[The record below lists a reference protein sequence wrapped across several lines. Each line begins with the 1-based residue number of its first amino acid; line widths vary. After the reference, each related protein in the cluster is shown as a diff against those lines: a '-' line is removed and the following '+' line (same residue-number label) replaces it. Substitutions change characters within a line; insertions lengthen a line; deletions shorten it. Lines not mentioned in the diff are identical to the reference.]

1 MGSDLEKVN
10 PQNVPLIFSLN
21 KLFEHNQIRESSVCA
36 ILPSVLLLK
45 NDTFYSNFAAGKNA
59 CEGLLLFMK
68 KNLNIVVF
76 ILALLNTLE
85 SLSIDLYLPA
95 FPSMAKIFNTDI
107 GHIQVSISVFFAGF
121 AFGQL
126 LWGPLSDKKGRKPM
140 LYCGLLLFIIGTTAI
155 YFTSDIYVLWAMR
168 FLQAFGGSAGIVI
181 GRAIIIDL
189 YDKHKAV
196 TIFSQQ
202 SQISGIAPIVAPL
215 LGSVFLKFW
224 GWNSS
229 FAFLCIMGLI
239 TFFMV
244 YKYVPET
251 NTRIHL
257 SDDEMLD
264 EKGLKDQLKMI
275 ISNKDFINSTM
286 VGSIAFASLIIYIS
300 NAPFLFME
308 IHGFS
313 SSTFSFIFA
322 FNSLA
327 LITAAYITPKLIKRI
342 SNSTLLFAATIV
354 LLVVC
359 TLHILIAAENLSVA
373 LEIAMLYLSL
383 LAIGILFPIT
393 SAHALSPFKEGR
405 GTAAALL
412 GFMQLMVT
420 FLISGLI
427 GFLEADSIIPMV
439 GTRSAMA
446 LIAVWFGYRIFKTQ
460 KVTPSIV
467 VQPGN

>member
-1 MGSDLEKVN
+1 
-10 PQNVPLIFSLN
+10 
-21 KLFEHNQIRESSVCA
+21 
-36 ILPSVLLLK
+36 
-45 NDTFYSNFAAGKNA
+45 
-59 CEGLLLFMK
+59 MK
-68 KNLNIVVF
+68 KLNIVVF

-95 FPSMAKIFNTDI
+95 FPSMAEIFKTDI
-107 GHIQVSISVFFAGF
+107 GHIQISISVFFAGF
-121 AFGQL
+121 AIGQL

-140 LYCGLLLFIIGTTAI
+140 LYCGLLLFIIGATAI

-189 YDKHKAV
+189 YDKQKSV

-215 LGSVFLKFW
+215 LGSVFLKYW

-251 NTRIHL
+251 NTRISL
-257 SDDEMLD
+257 PDQPID

-275 ISNKDFINSTM
+275 ISNRDFINSTM
-286 VGSIAFASLIIYIS
+286 IGSIAFASLIIYIS

-313 SSTFSFIFA
+313 SGVFSFIFA

-327 LITAAYITPKLIKRI
+327 LITAAYITPRLIKRI
-342 SNSTLLFAATIV
+342 SNSNLLFAATIM
-354 LLVVC
+354 LFVVC
-359 TLHILIAAENLSVA
+359 VLHILIAAGNLSVA

-420 FLISGLI
+420 FIASGLL
-427 GFLEADSIIPMV
+427 GLLEADSIIPMV
-439 GTRSAMA
+439 VARAGIA
-446 LIAVWFGYRIFKTQ
+446 LVAVWFAYRIVKS
-460 KVTPSIV
+460 KKGV
-467 VQPGN
+467 VQEKIA

>member
-1 MGSDLEKVN
+1 
-10 PQNVPLIFSLN
+10 
-21 KLFEHNQIRESSVCA
+21 
-36 ILPSVLLLK
+36 
-45 NDTFYSNFAAGKNA
+45 
-59 CEGLLLFMK
+59 MK
-68 KNLNIVVF
+68 KLNIVVF

-95 FPSMAKIFNTDI
+95 FPSMAEIFKTDI
-107 GHIQVSISVFFAGF
+107 GHIQISISVFFAGF

-140 LYCGLLLFIIGTTAI
+140 LYCGLILFIIGATAI

-189 YDKHKAV
+189 YDKQKSV

-215 LGSVFLKFW
+215 MGSIFLKFW

-251 NTRIHL
+251 NARISQPDVHRN
-257 SDDEMLD
+257 EI
-264 EKGLKDQLKMI
+264 GLKDQLKMI
-275 ISNKDFINSTM
+275 LSNRDFINSTM

-308 IHGFS
+308 LHGFS
-313 SSTFSFIFA
+313 SGVFSFIFA

-342 SNSTLLFAATIV
+342 SNSNLLFIATIA

-359 TLHILIAAENLSVA
+359 ALHILIAAEHLSVA
-373 LEIAMLYLSL
+373 LEIAVLYLSL

-412 GFMQLMVT
+412 GFTQLIVT
-420 FLISGLI
+420 FLMSGLL
-427 GFLEADSIIPMV
+427 GLLEANSIIPMV
-439 GTRSAMA
+439 VTRTGMA
-446 LIAVWFGYRIFKTQ
+446 VIAVWFGYQIFKSK
-460 KVTPSIV
+460 KVATGSKV
-467 VQPGN
+467 VLKDF

>member
-1 MGSDLEKVN
+1 M
-10 PQNVPLIFSLN
+10 
-21 KLFEHNQIRESSVCA
+21 
-36 ILPSVLLLK
+36 
-45 NDTFYSNFAAGKNA
+45 
-59 CEGLLLFMK
+59 

-95 FPSMAKIFNTDI
+95 FPNMARIFNTDI
-107 GHIQVSISVFFAGF
+107 GHIQISISVFFAGF

-140 LYCGLLLFIIGTTAI
+140 LYCGLLLFIIGATAI

-181 GRAIIIDL
+181 GRAIVIDL
-189 YDKHKAV
+189 YDKQKSVA
-196 TIFSQQ
+196 IFSQQ

-229 FAFLCIMGLI
+229 FAFLCVMGLI

-244 YKYVPET
+244 YKYIPET
-251 NTRIHL
+251 NVKISL
-257 SDDEMLD
+257 PDEYD
-264 EKGLKDQLKMI
+264 HENEKSLKDQLKMI

-286 VGSIAFASLIIYIS
+286 IGSIAFASLIIYIS

-308 IHGFS
+308 LHGFS
-313 SSTFSFIFA
+313 SGVFSFIFA

-342 SNSTLLFAATIV
+342 SNSTLLFIATIV

-420 FLISGLI
+420 FLMSGLI
-427 GFLEADSIIPMV
+427 GLLEADSIIPMV
-439 GTRSAMA
+439 LARAGIA
-446 LIAVWFGYRIFKTQ
+446 LIAVGFGYRIFKNQ
-460 KVTPSIV
+460 KASA
-467 VQPGN
+467 

>member
-1 MGSDLEKVN
+1 MDLDLEKVN
-10 PQNVPLIFSLN
+10 PQIVPFIFSLN
-21 KLFEHNQIRESSVCA
+21 KLFERNQIRKSSLCA

-45 NDTFYSNFAAGKNA
+45 NHTFYSNFAAGKNA

-140 LYCGLLLFIIGTTAI
+140 LYCGLLLFIIGATAI

-257 SDDEMLD
+257 SDDEMPD

-342 SNSTLLFAATIV
+342 SNSTLLFAATLV
-354 LLVVC
+354 LLAVC

-439 GTRSAMA
+439 VTRSGMA
-446 LIAVWFGYRIFKTQ
+446 LIAVWFGYRIFKTH
-460 KVTPSIV
+460 KVAPSIV
-467 VQPGN
+467 ARSGN

>member
-1 MGSDLEKVN
+1 
-10 PQNVPLIFSLN
+10 
-21 KLFEHNQIRESSVCA
+21 
-36 ILPSVLLLK
+36 
-45 NDTFYSNFAAGKNA
+45 
-59 CEGLLLFMK
+59 MK
-68 KNLNIVVF
+68 KNLSIVVF

-95 FPSMAKIFNTDI
+95 FPSMAEIFKTDI
-107 GHIQVSISVFFAGF
+107 GHIQISISVFFAGF

-140 LYCGLLLFIIGTTAI
+140 LYCGLLLFIIGATAI
-155 YFTSDIYVLWAMR
+155 YFTSDIYVLWGMR

-251 NTRIHL
+251 NTRIKL
-257 SDDEMLD
+257 SDDEIPD

-275 ISNKDFINSTM
+275 ISNRDFINSTM

-300 NAPFLFME
+300 NAPFLFMK

-359 TLHILIAAENLSVA
+359 TLHIFITAENLSVA

-420 FLISGLI
+420 FLMSALL

-439 GTRSAMA
+439 VTRSAMA

-460 KVTPSIV
+460 KVTAALV
-467 VQPGN
+467 AQPGN

>member
-1 MGSDLEKVN
+1 M
-10 PQNVPLIFSLN
+10 
-21 KLFEHNQIRESSVCA
+21 
-36 ILPSVLLLK
+36 
-45 NDTFYSNFAAGKNA
+45 
-59 CEGLLLFMK
+59 

-95 FPSMAKIFNTDI
+95 FPSMAQIFNTDI
-107 GHIQVSISVFFAGF
+107 GHIQISISVFFAGF

-140 LYCGLLLFIIGTTAI
+140 LYCGLLLFIVGATAI
-155 YFTSDIYVLWAMR
+155 FFTSDIYVLWAMR

-189 YDKHKAV
+189 YDKQKSV

-215 LGSVFLKFW
+215 LGSIFLKFW

-229 FAFLCIMGLI
+229 FAFLVIMGII
-239 TFFMV
+239 TLFMV
-244 YKYVPET
+244 YRYVPET
-251 NTRIHL
+251 NAKINL
-257 SDDEMLD
+257 PDQIEN

-275 ISNKDFINSTM
+275 ITNKDFINSTM
-286 VGSIAFASLIIYIS
+286 IGSIAFASLIIYIS

-313 SSTFSFIFA
+313 SGVFSFIFA

-342 SNSTLLFAATIV
+342 SNAKLLLIATLV
-354 LLVVC
+354 LLC
-359 TLHILIAAENLSVA
+359 ACALHILIAAGNLSVG

-420 FLISGLI
+420 FLMSALI
-427 GFLEADSIIPMV
+427 GFLEADSIMPMV
-439 GTRSAMA
+439 IARTGIAV
-446 LIAVWFGYRIFKTQ
+446 IAVWFGYRIFKTQ
-460 KVTPSIV
+460 KSAA
-467 VQPGN
+467 

>member
-1 MGSDLEKVN
+1 MV
-10 PQNVPLIFSLN
+10 
-21 KLFEHNQIRESSVCA
+21 
-36 ILPSVLLLK
+36 VL
-45 NDTFYSNFAAGKNA
+45 
-59 CEGLLLFMK
+59 
-68 KNLNIVVF
+68 

-95 FPSMAKIFNTDI
+95 FPSMAQIFQTDI
-107 GHIQVSISVFFAGF
+107 GHIQISISIFFAGF

-140 LYCGLLLFIIGTTAI
+140 LYCGLALFVAGTLAI
-155 YFTSDIYVLWAMR
+155 FFTTDLYVLWMMR

-181 GRAIIIDL
+181 GRAIVIDL
-189 YDKHKAV
+189 YDKQKSV
-196 TIFSQQ
+196 VIFSQQ

-229 FAFLCIMGLI
+229 FAFLGILGLI

-251 NTRIHL
+251 NSRIHL
-257 SDDEMLD
+257 PDSTEH
-264 EKGLKDQLKMI
+264 EKGLKEQLKTVL
-275 ISNKDFINSTM
+275 SNKDFINSTM
-286 VGSIAFASLIIYIS
+286 IGSIAFASLIIYIS

-313 SSTFSFIFA
+313 SGVFSFIFA

-342 SNSTLLFAATIV
+342 SNTRLLFVATVV
-354 LLVVC
+354 LLTVC
-359 TLHILIAAENLSVA
+359 VFHILIAAGNLSVA
-373 LEIAMLYLSL
+373 LEIMMLYISL

-420 FLISGLI
+420 FLMSGLV
-427 GFLEADSIIPMV
+427 GFLGADSIIPMV
-439 GTRSAMA
+439 VIRAAIA
-446 LIAVWFGYRIFKTQ
+446 LIAVGFAYRILKHKKIDVQKT
-460 KVTPSIV
+460 V
-467 VQPGN
+467 V

>member
-1 MGSDLEKVN
+1 M
-10 PQNVPLIFSLN
+10 
-21 KLFEHNQIRESSVCA
+21 
-36 ILPSVLLLK
+36 
-45 NDTFYSNFAAGKNA
+45 
-59 CEGLLLFMK
+59 

-95 FPSMAKIFNTDI
+95 FPSMAQIFNTDI
-107 GHIQVSISVFFAGF
+107 GHIQISISVFFAGF

-140 LYCGLLLFIIGTTAI
+140 LYCGLLLFIVGATAI
-155 YFTSDIYVLWAMR
+155 FFTSDIYVLWAMR

-189 YDKHKAV
+189 YDKQKSV

-229 FAFLCIMGLI
+229 FAFLVIMGII
-239 TFFMV
+239 TLFMV
-244 YKYVPET
+244 YRYVPET
-251 NTRIHL
+251 NAKISL
-257 SDDEMLD
+257 PDQIEN

-275 ISNKDFINSTM
+275 ITNKDFINSTM
-286 VGSIAFASLIIYIS
+286 IGSIAFASLIIYIS

-313 SSTFSFIFA
+313 SGVFSFIFA

-342 SNSTLLFAATIV
+342 SNAKLLLIATLV
-354 LLVVC
+354 LLC
-359 TLHILIAAENLSVA
+359 ACALHILIAAGNLSVG

-420 FLISGLI
+420 FLMSALI
-427 GFLEADSIIPMV
+427 GFLEADSIMPMV
-439 GTRSAMA
+439 IARTGIAV
-446 LIAVWFGYRIFKTQ
+446 IAVWFGYRIFKTQ
-460 KVTPSIV
+460 KSAA
-467 VQPGN
+467 

>member
-1 MGSDLEKVN
+1 
-10 PQNVPLIFSLN
+10 
-21 KLFEHNQIRESSVCA
+21 
-36 ILPSVLLLK
+36 
-45 NDTFYSNFAAGKNA
+45 
-59 CEGLLLFMK
+59 MK
-68 KNLNIVVF
+68 KLSIVVF

-107 GHIQVSISVFFAGF
+107 GHIQISISVFFAGF
-121 AFGQL
+121 AIGQL
-126 LWGPLSDKKGRKPM
+126 LWGPLSDKTGRKPM
-140 LYCGLLLFIIGTTAI
+140 LYCGLILFIIGATAI

-189 YDKHKAV
+189 YDKQKSV
-196 TIFSQQ
+196 TIFAQQ

-215 LGSVFLKFW
+215 MGSVFLKYW

-251 NTRIHL
+251 NTRISQPDHVPT
-257 SDDEMLD
+257 D
-264 EKGLKDQLKMI
+264 EKSLKEQLKMI
-275 ISNKDFINSTM
+275 VSNREFINSTM

-313 SSTFSFIFA
+313 SETFSFIFA

-327 LITAAYITPKLIKRI
+327 LITAAYITPRLIQRI
-342 SNSTLLFAATIV
+342 SNSTLLFAATLI

-359 TLHILIAAENLSVA
+359 TLHIFIAAGNLSMV
-373 LEIAMLYLSL
+373 LEIGMLYLSL
-383 LAIGILFPIT
+383 LAIGILFPLT

-412 GFMQLMVT
+412 GFTQLMVT
-420 FLISGLI
+420 FLMSGLL
-427 GFLEADSIIPMV
+427 GLLEADSILPMV
-439 GTRSAMA
+439 ATRAGMA
-446 LIAVWFGYRIFKTQ
+446 LVAVWFGYQIYKGKKTVMQ
-460 KVTPSIV
+460 ESVA
-467 VQPGN
+467 

>member
-1 MGSDLEKVN
+1 M
-10 PQNVPLIFSLN
+10 
-21 KLFEHNQIRESSVCA
+21 
-36 ILPSVLLLK
+36 
-45 NDTFYSNFAAGKNA
+45 
-59 CEGLLLFMK
+59 

-95 FPSMAKIFNTDI
+95 FPSMAQIFNTDI
-107 GHIQVSISVFFAGF
+107 GHIQISISVFFAGF

-140 LYCGLLLFIIGTTAI
+140 LYCGLLLFIVGATAI
-155 YFTSDIYVLWAMR
+155 FFTSDIYVLWAMR

-189 YDKHKAV
+189 YDKQKSV

-229 FAFLCIMGLI
+229 FAFLVIMGII
-239 TFFMV
+239 TLFMV
-244 YKYVPET
+244 YRYVPET
-251 NTRIHL
+251 NAKISL
-257 SDDEMLD
+257 PDQIEN

-275 ISNKDFINSTM
+275 ITNKDFINSTM
-286 VGSIAFASLIIYIS
+286 IGSIAFASLIIYIS

-313 SSTFSFIFA
+313 SGVFSFIFA

-342 SNSTLLFAATIV
+342 SNAKLLLIATLV
-354 LLVVC
+354 LLCVC
-359 TLHILIAAENLSVA
+359 ALHILIAAGNLSVG

-420 FLISGLI
+420 FLMSALI
-427 GFLEADSIIPMV
+427 GFLEADSIMPMV
-439 GTRSAMA
+439 IARTGIAV
-446 LIAVWFGYRIFKTQ
+446 IAVWFGYRIFKTQ
-460 KVTPSIV
+460 KSAA
-467 VQPGN
+467 

>member
-1 MGSDLEKVN
+1 
-10 PQNVPLIFSLN
+10 
-21 KLFEHNQIRESSVCA
+21 
-36 ILPSVLLLK
+36 
-45 NDTFYSNFAAGKNA
+45 
-59 CEGLLLFMK
+59 MK
-68 KNLNIVVF
+68 KLNIVVF

-95 FPSMAKIFNTDI
+95 FPSMAEIFNTDI
-107 GHIQVSISVFFAGF
+107 GHIQISISVFFAGF

-140 LYCGLLLFIIGTTAI
+140 LYCGLLLFIIGATAI

-189 YDKHKAV
+189 YDKQKSV
-196 TIFSQQ
+196 TIFAQQ

-215 LGSVFLKFW
+215 MGSVFLRYW

-251 NTRIHL
+251 NTRINNP
-257 SDDEMLD
+257 DDIID

-286 VGSIAFASLIIYIS
+286 IGSIAFASLIIYIS

-308 IHGFS
+308 
-313 SSTFSFIFA
+313 
-322 FNSLA
+322 
-327 LITAAYITPKLIKRI
+327 
-342 SNSTLLFAATIV
+342 V
-354 LLVVC
+354 
-359 TLHILIAAENLSVA
+359 
-373 LEIAMLYLSL
+373 
-383 LAIGILFPIT
+383 
-393 SAHALSPFKEGR
+393 
-405 GTAAALL
+405 
-412 GFMQLMVT
+412 
-420 FLISGLI
+420 
-427 GFLEADSIIPMV
+427 
-439 GTRSAMA
+439 
-446 LIAVWFGYRIFKTQ
+446 
-460 KVTPSIV
+460 
-467 VQPGN
+467 

>member
-1 MGSDLEKVN
+1 
-10 PQNVPLIFSLN
+10 
-21 KLFEHNQIRESSVCA
+21 
-36 ILPSVLLLK
+36 
-45 NDTFYSNFAAGKNA
+45 
-59 CEGLLLFMK
+59 MK

-107 GHIQVSISVFFAGF
+107 GHIQISISVFFAGF

-140 LYCGLLLFIIGTTAI
+140 LYCGLLLFIIGATAI

-189 YDKHKAV
+189 YDKQKSV

-251 NTRIHL
+251 NSRINL
-257 SDDEMLD
+257 PDEELVN

-308 IHGFS
+308 IHGLS

-342 SNSTLLFAATIV
+342 SNSALLFIATIV

-359 TLHILIAAENLSVA
+359 SLHILIAAENVSVA

-420 FLISGLI
+420 FLISALL

-439 GTRSAMA
+439 VTRSAMA
-446 LIAVWFGYRIFKTQ
+446 LIAVWFGYCIFKTQ
-460 KVTPSIV
+460 KRESLLASSSPETHPLI
-467 VQPGN
+467 

>member
-1 MGSDLEKVN
+1 M
-10 PQNVPLIFSLN
+10 
-21 KLFEHNQIRESSVCA
+21 
-36 ILPSVLLLK
+36 
-45 NDTFYSNFAAGKNA
+45 
-59 CEGLLLFMK
+59 
-68 KNLNIVVF
+68 KNLNLVVF

-95 FPSMAKIFNTDI
+95 FPSMAQIFKTDI
-107 GHIQVSISVFFAGF
+107 GHIQISISVFFAGF

-126 LWGPLSDKKGRKPM
+126 LWGPLSDRKGRKPI
-140 LYCGLLLFIIGTTAI
+140 LYCGLLLFITGATAI
-155 YFTSDIYVLWAMR
+155 FFTSNIYVLWAMR
-168 FLQAFGGSAGIVI
+168 FLQAFGGSAGIVV
-181 GRAIIIDL
+181 GRAIVIDL
-189 YDKHKAV
+189 YDKQKSIA
-196 TIFSQQ
+196 IFSQQ
-202 SQISGIAPIVAPL
+202 SQISGIAPIIAPL

-251 NTRIHL
+251 HVKTDL
-257 SDDEMLD
+257 STDAEN
-264 EKGLKDQLKMI
+264 ERGLKDQLKMI
-275 ISNKDFINSTM
+275 ITNRDFINSTM

-300 NAPFLFME
+300 SAPFLFME
-308 IHGFS
+308 LHGFS
-313 SSTFSFIFA
+313 SGVFSFIFA

-342 SNSTLLFAATIV
+342 NNSTLLFTATIV
-354 LLVVC
+354 LLIVC
-359 TLHILIAAENLSVA
+359 ALHILIAAGNIAVA

-412 GFMQLMVT
+412 GFTQLIIT
-420 FLISGLI
+420 FLMSALI

-439 GTRSAMA
+439 VARAGMA
-446 LIAVWFGYRIFKTQ
+446 LIAVWFGYRIFKTRT
-460 KVTPSIV
+460 VPV
-467 VQPGN
+467 

>member
-45 NDTFYSNFAAGKNA
+45 NDTFYSNFVAEKNA

-257 SDDEMLD
+257 SDDEILN

-359 TLHILIAAENLSVA
+359 TLHILIAVENLSVA

-439 GTRSAMA
+439 VTRSAMA

-460 KVTPSIV
+460 KVMPSIV
-467 VQPGN
+467 AQPGN

>member
-1 MGSDLEKVN
+1 
-10 PQNVPLIFSLN
+10 
-21 KLFEHNQIRESSVCA
+21 
-36 ILPSVLLLK
+36 
-45 NDTFYSNFAAGKNA
+45 
-59 CEGLLLFMK
+59 MK
-68 KNLNIVVF
+68 KLGIVVF

-95 FPSMAKIFNTDI
+95 FPSMAEIFKTDI
-107 GHIQVSISVFFAGF
+107 GHIQISISVFFAGF

-126 LWGPLSDKKGRKPM
+126 LWGPLSDKTGRKPM
-140 LYCGLLLFIIGTTAI
+140 LYCGLLLFIIGATAI

-189 YDKHKAV
+189 YDKQKSV
-196 TIFSQQ
+196 TIFAQQ

-215 LGSVFLKFW
+215 MGSVFLKYW

-251 NTRIHL
+251 NTRINLPDH
-257 SDDEMLD
+257 ERAD

-275 ISNKDFINSTM
+275 ISNKEFINSTM

-308 IHGFS
+308 LHGFS
-313 SSTFSFIFA
+313 SETFSFIFA

-327 LITAAYITPKLIKRI
+327 LITAAYITPRLIKRI
-342 SNSTLLFAATIV
+342 SNSDLLFGATLML
-354 LLVVC
+354 LLVC
-359 TLHILIAAENLSVA
+359 ALHILIAAGSLSVA

-412 GFMQLMVT
+412 GFRQLMVT
-420 FLISGLI
+420 FLISGLL
-427 GFLEADSIIPMV
+427 GFLEADSIMPMV
-439 GTRSAMA
+439 VTRTGMA
-446 LIAVWFGYRIFKTQ
+446 VVAVWFGYQIVKSKKTTIQ
-460 KVTPSIV
+460 QSVA
-467 VQPGN
+467 

>member
-1 MGSDLEKVN
+1 
-10 PQNVPLIFSLN
+10 
-21 KLFEHNQIRESSVCA
+21 
-36 ILPSVLLLK
+36 
-45 NDTFYSNFAAGKNA
+45 
-59 CEGLLLFMK
+59 MK

-95 FPSMAKIFNTDI
+95 FPSMSKIFNTDI
-107 GHIQVSISVFFAGF
+107 GHIQISISVFFAGF

-126 LWGPLSDKKGRKPM
+126 VWGPLSDKKGRKPI
-140 LYCGLLLFIIGTTAI
+140 LYCGLLLFIIGATAI

-189 YDKHKAV
+189 YDKQKSV

-202 SQISGIAPIVAPL
+202 SQISGIAPIIAPL

-229 FAFLCIMGLI
+229 FAFLVVMGLF
-239 TFFMV
+239 TLFMV
-244 YKYVPET
+244 YQYVPET
-251 NTRIHL
+251 NSRIYFP
-257 SDDEMLD
+257 DDSEND
-264 EKGLKDQLKMI
+264 KRLKDQLKMI
-275 ISNKDFINSTM
+275 VSNRDFINSTM
-286 VGSIAFASLIIYIS
+286 IGSIAFASLIIYIS

-308 IHGFS
+308 LHGFS
-313 SSTFSFIFA
+313 SSVFSFIFA

-342 SNSTLLFAATIV
+342 SNTKLLFIATLV
-354 LLVVC
+354 LLCACV
-359 TLHILIAAENLSVA
+359 LHILIAAVDISVG
-373 LEIAMLYLSL
+373 LEIVILFISL

-420 FLISGLI
+420 FLMSGLI
-427 GFLEADSIIPMV
+427 GLLEADSIIPMV
-439 GTRSAMA
+439 VARTGFA
-446 LIAVWFGYRIFKTQ
+446 LIAVWFGYRIFRTQ
-460 KVTPSIV
+460 KREIQSSL
-467 VQPGN
+467 

>member
-1 MGSDLEKVN
+1 LSYISFNSFIVS
-10 PQNVPLIFSLN
+10 FC
-21 KLFEHNQIRESSVCA
+21 FFRHFCT
-36 ILPSVLLLK
+36 LK
-45 NDTFYSNFAAGKNA
+45 KIA

-68 KNLNIVVF
+68 KLSIVVF

-95 FPSMAKIFNTDI
+95 FPSMAEIFNTDI
-107 GHIQVSISVFFAGF
+107 GNIQISISVFFAGF

-140 LYCGLLLFIIGTTAI
+140 LYCGLLLFIIGAAAI

-189 YDKHKAV
+189 YDKQKSV

-215 LGSVFLKFW
+215 IGSVFLKYW

-229 FAFLCIMGLI
+229 FAFLCIMGLV

-251 NTRIHL
+251 NTRI
-257 SDDEMLD
+257 SIPDDD
-264 EKGLKDQLKMI
+264 KQNEKGLKDQLKMI
-275 ISNKDFINSTM
+275 ISNKEFINSTM

-300 NAPFLFME
+300 NAPFLFMK

-313 SSTFSFIFA
+313 SETFSFIFA

-327 LITAAYITPKLIKRI
+327 LITAAYITPRLIKRI
-342 SNSTLLFAATIV
+342 SNSSLLFAATLM
-354 LLVVC
+354 LLGVGV
-359 TLHILIAAENLSVA
+359 LHIFIAAGNLSVV
-373 LEIAMLYLSL
+373 LEIGLLYLSL

-420 FLISGLI
+420 FLISGLL

-439 GTRSAMA
+439 VTRAGMA
-446 LIAVWFGYRIFKTQ
+446 LIAVWFGYQIFKNKKTAVQ
-460 KVTPSIV
+460 QSIA
-467 VQPGN
+467 

>member
-1 MGSDLEKVN
+1 M
-10 PQNVPLIFSLN
+10 Q
-21 KLFEHNQIRESSVCA
+21 
-36 ILPSVLLLK
+36 LK
-45 NDTFYSNFAAGKNA
+45 KNA

-140 LYCGLLLFIIGTTAI
+140 LYCGLLLFIIGATAI

-189 YDKHKAV
+189 YDKNKAV

-202 SQISGIAPIVAPL
+202 SQISGIAPIIAPL

-257 SDDEMLD
+257 SDDEMLN
-264 EKGLKDQLKMI
+264 EKGLKEQLKMI
-275 ISNKDFINSTM
+275 ISNRDFINSTM

-342 SNSTLLFAATIV
+342 SNSSLLFSATIV

-359 TLHILIAAENLSVA
+359 SLHILIAAENLSVA

-439 GTRSAMA
+439 VTRSAMA

-460 KVTPSIV
+460 KVTIPIV
-467 VQPGN
+467 AQSEN

>member
-1 MGSDLEKVN
+1 
-10 PQNVPLIFSLN
+10 
-21 KLFEHNQIRESSVCA
+21 
-36 ILPSVLLLK
+36 
-45 NDTFYSNFAAGKNA
+45 
-59 CEGLLLFMK
+59 MK
-68 KNLNIVVF
+68 KLSIVVF

-95 FPSMAKIFNTDI
+95 FPSMAEIFKTDI
-107 GHIQVSISVFFAGF
+107 GHIQISISVFFAGF

-126 LWGPLSDKKGRKPM
+126 LWGPLSDKTGRKPM
-140 LYCGLLLFIIGTTAI
+140 LYCGLLLFIIGATAI
-155 YFTSDIYVLWAMR
+155 YFTSDIHVLWAMR

-189 YDKHKAV
+189 YDKQKSV
-196 TIFSQQ
+196 TIFAQQ

-215 LGSVFLKFW
+215 MGSIFLKYW

-251 NTRIHL
+251 NTRI
-257 SDDEMLD
+257 SQPDTVPMD

-275 ISNKDFINSTM
+275 ISNKEFINSTM

-313 SSTFSFIFA
+313 SETFSFIFA

-327 LITAAYITPKLIKRI
+327 LITAAYITPRLIRRI
-342 SNSTLLFAATIV
+342 SNSALLFAATLM
-354 LLVVC
+354 LLIVC
-359 TLHILIAAENLSVA
+359 TLHVFIAAGNLSMV

-420 FLISGLI
+420 FLISGLL
-427 GFLEADSIIPMV
+427 GFLEADSIMPMV
-439 GTRSAMA
+439 VTRSGMA
-446 LIAVWFGYRIFKTQ
+446 LVAVWFGYQIFKCRKPVLQ
-460 KVTPSIV
+460 ESV
-467 VQPGN
+467 V

>member
-1 MGSDLEKVN
+1 
-10 PQNVPLIFSLN
+10 
-21 KLFEHNQIRESSVCA
+21 
-36 ILPSVLLLK
+36 
-45 NDTFYSNFAAGKNA
+45 
-59 CEGLLLFMK
+59 MK
-68 KNLNIVVF
+68 KLGIVVF

-95 FPSMAKIFNTDI
+95 FPSMADIFKTDI
-107 GHIQVSISVFFAGF
+107 GHIQISISVFFAGF

-126 LWGPLSDKKGRKPM
+126 LWGPLSDKTGRKPM
-140 LYCGLLLFIIGTTAI
+140 LYCGLLFFIIGTTAI

-189 YDKHKAV
+189 YDKQKSV
-196 TIFSQQ
+196 TIFAQQ

-215 LGSVFLKFW
+215 MGSVFLKYW

-251 NTRIHL
+251 NVRI
-257 SDDEMLD
+257 SQPDNVTTE
-264 EKGLKDQLKMI
+264 EKGLKEQLKMI
-275 ISNKDFINSTM
+275 ISNKEFINSTM

-313 SSTFSFIFA
+313 SETFSFIFA

-327 LITAAYITPKLIKRI
+327 LITAAYLTPRLIKRI
-342 SNSTLLFAATIV
+342 SNSTLLFAATLM
-354 LLVVC
+354 LLIVC
-359 TLHILIAAENLSVA
+359 TLHIFIAAENLSMV
-373 LEIAMLYLSL
+373 LEIGMLYLSL
-383 LAIGILFPIT
+383 LAIGILFPLT

-420 FLISGLI
+420 FLISGLL
-427 GFLEADSIIPMV
+427 GFLEADSILPMV
-439 GTRSAMA
+439 VTRAGMA
-446 LIAVWFGYRIFKTQ
+446 LVAVWFGYQIFKDKKAVMQ
-460 KVTPSIV
+460 ESVA
-467 VQPGN
+467 

>member
-1 MGSDLEKVN
+1 M
-10 PQNVPLIFSLN
+10 
-21 KLFEHNQIRESSVCA
+21 
-36 ILPSVLLLK
+36 
-45 NDTFYSNFAAGKNA
+45 
-59 CEGLLLFMK
+59 

-95 FPSMAKIFNTDI
+95 FPSMAQIFNTDI
-107 GHIQVSISVFFAGF
+107 GHIQISISVFFAGF

-140 LYCGLLLFIIGTTAI
+140 LYCGLLLFIVGATAI
-155 YFTSDIYVLWAMR
+155 FFTSDIYVLWAMR

-189 YDKHKAV
+189 YDKQKSV

-202 SQISGIAPIVAPL
+202 SQISGIAPIIAPL

-229 FAFLCIMGLI
+229 FAFLVIMGII
-239 TFFMV
+239 TLFMV
-244 YKYVPET
+244 YRYVPET
-251 NTRIHL
+251 NAKISL
-257 SDDEMLD
+257 PDQIEN

-275 ISNKDFINSTM
+275 ITNKDFINSTM
-286 VGSIAFASLIIYIS
+286 IGSIAFASLIIYIS

-313 SSTFSFIFA
+313 SGVFSFIFA

-342 SNSTLLFAATIV
+342 SNAKLLLIATLV
-354 LLVVC
+354 LLCVC
-359 TLHILIAAENLSVA
+359 ALHILIAAGNLSVG

-420 FLISGLI
+420 FLMSALI
-427 GFLEADSIIPMV
+427 GFLEADSIMPMV
-439 GTRSAMA
+439 IARTGIAV
-446 LIAVWFGYRIFKTQ
+446 IAVWFGYRIFKTQ
-460 KVTPSIV
+460 KSAA
-467 VQPGN
+467 

>member
-1 MGSDLEKVN
+1 M
-10 PQNVPLIFSLN
+10 
-21 KLFEHNQIRESSVCA
+21 LFTA
-36 ILPSVLLLK
+36 ILQLK
-45 NDTFYSNFAAGKNA
+45 KSA

-76 ILALLNTLE
+76 MLALLNTLE

-140 LYCGLLLFIIGTTAI
+140 LYCGLLLFIIGATAI

-189 YDKHKAV
+189 YDRHKAV

-244 YKYVPET
+244 YQYVPET
-251 NTRIHL
+251 NTRINL
-257 SDDEMLD
+257 SDDEMLN

-275 ISNKDFINSTM
+275 ISNRDFINSTM

-342 SNSTLLFAATIV
+342 SNSTLLLAATIV

-439 GTRSAMA
+439 VTRSAMA
-446 LIAVWFGYRIFKTQ
+446 LIAVWFGYRIFKAQ
-460 KVTPSIV
+460 KEQVYDIIKKDEEIKEGV
-467 VQPGN
+467 YQH